1 MSVKGRLVVID
12 DEVNAAAALE
22 VLLKE
27 DGYEVARA
35 HDARSGL
42 QLLEKVEP
50 DVVLTDLRM
59 PGMDGLELLAKIKE
73 IRPET
78 MVILMTAYGTVKTA
92 VKAMKLGA
100 EDYLSK
106 PIDVEELEVVLQKA
120 LERKGLLEEA
130 RSLRERLEHKYRFDN
145 LVGESP
151 EMLSVFKT
159 IRQVAPSAASVLL
172 LGESGTG
179 KELFAQALHQNSPRR
194 NKPFIKVAC
203 AALPETLLES
213 ELFGHEKGSFT
224 GAVYTRAGRFEA
236 ADGGTLFLDEIG
248 DITPTVQVKLLRFLE
263 QREFERVGGN
273 KTFKVD
279 VRIVAATH
287 RDLTKKLEEGSF
299 REDLF
304 YRLNVIEI
312 HIPALRER
320 PGDIPLLA
328 HHFLRK
334 YAEANSKELKGIS
347 DDVLALLLSH
357 PWPGNVRELENA
369 MERAVVLSD
378 GPTLTPAHFPT
389 LRRTGAGEA
398 PRPQP
403 GVASLGVRIPGSTLS
418 DLEREA
424 ILRTLEAVGGSTSKA
439 AAILDI
445 SARKIQYKLKE
456 YQQAGIVAAR
466 RGVTALAGSED

>member
-1 MSVKGRLVVID
+1 MSAKGRLVIID

-22 VLLKE
+22 TLLKE

-42 QLLEKVEP
+42 GLLEKTEP
-50 DVVLTDLRM
+50 DLVLTDLRM
-59 PGMDGLELLAKIKE
+59 PGMDGIELLAKIKE

-120 LERKGLLEEA
+120 LERKGLLAEA
-130 RSLRERLEHKYRFDN
+130 RSLRERLEHKYRLDN

-159 IRQVAPSAASVLL
+159 IRQVAPSSASVLL

-194 NKPFIKVAC
+194 TKPFVKVAC

-248 DITPTVQVKLLRFLE
+248 DISPTVQVKLLRFLE
-263 QREFERVGGN
+263 EREFERVGGN
-273 KTFKVD
+273 RTFKVD

-287 RDLTKKLEEGSF
+287 RDLKKKLEDGSF

-312 HIPALRER
+312 HIPPMRER

-334 YAEANSKELKGIS
+334 YAEANGKDLKGIS
-347 DDVLALLLSH
+347 DEVLALLLSH

-378 GPTLTPAHFPT
+378 GPVLTPTHFPT
-389 LRRTGAGEA
+389 LRKAAGTEPPRGAAAG
-398 PRPQP
+398 
-403 GVASLGVRIPGSTLS
+403 GVLGVRIPGSTLA

-439 AAILDI
+439 ASILDI

-456 YQQAGIVAAR
+456 YQQAGVIT
-466 RGVTALAGSED
+466 RGRAHAPEGSS